1 MVKVVAH
8 DVFRAPGSLSVH
20 EIEEY
25 LGKMTGWVKCL
36 GLPLEKY
43 MCHPKEFKFHLA
55 SEES

>member
-1 MVKVVAH
+1 MVAH